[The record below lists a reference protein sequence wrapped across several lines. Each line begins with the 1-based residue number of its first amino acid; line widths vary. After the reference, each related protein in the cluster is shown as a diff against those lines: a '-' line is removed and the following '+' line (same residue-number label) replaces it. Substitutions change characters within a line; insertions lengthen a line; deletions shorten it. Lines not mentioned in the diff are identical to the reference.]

1 MRACTVFTQHIW
13 AGEYTVTQ
21 RTELETD
28 AVGWEVV
35 KAVDEGSERIERR
48 GHVHSQDLVLRLCIL
63 HHELQDTNTL
73 AGEKIYQW
81 QLQRKVRENAPGQG
95 NGQTRLS
102 TEVRPCYEC
111 HR

>member
-21 RTELETD
+21 RTELEAD

-35 KAVDEGSERIERR
+35 KAVNKGSERIQCR
-48 GHVHSQDLVLRLCIL
+48 GHVHSQDLALRLCIL

-73 AGEKIYQW
+73 AGEKRISMAVTKESK
-81 QLQRKVRENAPGQG
+81 RRC
-95 NGQTRLS
+95 T
-102 TEVRPCYEC
+102 
-111 HR
+111 